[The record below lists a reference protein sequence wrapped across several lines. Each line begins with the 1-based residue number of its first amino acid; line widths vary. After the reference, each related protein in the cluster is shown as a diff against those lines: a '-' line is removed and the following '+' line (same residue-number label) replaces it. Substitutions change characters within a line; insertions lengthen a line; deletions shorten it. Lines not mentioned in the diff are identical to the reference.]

1 MCTNIIA
8 GIRKGNQILIGGS
21 DTIAE
26 KFRQVILPQF
36 GKAAFRSLNLG
47 KGLVAGTMF
56 RGGLI
61 SEHKL
66 I

>member
-26 KFRQVILPQF
+26 KFRQVILKF
-36 GKAAFRSLNLG
+36 GQGISSRYNVQRRGYVPWSG
-47 KGLVAGTMF
+47 IRIHLVLKDA
-56 RGGLI
+56 
-61 SEHKL
+61 
-66 I
+66 